1 MKSKI
6 KKRCI
11 ITGILILLILI
22 GSFIMFA
29 NREKISKFGINGS
42 IIEKNLASEN
52 IKEEIINEDNSQ
64 YDSIENGNVILL
76 EYCGDEECVVIP
88 EELDG
93 RKIGKI
99 DSKAFINK
107 KLLEKIKIP
116 VEIAKNI
123 ETIDE
128 FKISEALSD
137 KEYTVYITTKEYT
150 EGYLIYMKLT
160 EEEKSKVE
168 SIPTK
173 FVVSAEE
180 ATGLQRSAPQD
191 RASIPSAYNLK
202 NAISVPVKNQGELGI
217 CYAEVCTS
225 MVETYLALRGHTR
238 NESEIHLAVKSGQV
252 GKGGNADITYNDYWK
267 KAYGPVNE
275 SGSNLLNQDYLI
287 SVRNSNALAGRVFE
301 SCKYSNKPLSASDT
315 ASIDALDPGKDHF
328 VMSMK
333 TFQTITG
340 ADKRNNSSAV
350 TTNRNAIKQSIMNN
364 GAVYASIADPN
375 NGNIYVDNGTCAMMY
390 CPNNS
395 ISTAHA
401 VAIIGWDDNFSSS
414 NFPASWGITKNG
426 AWTVLNS
433 WGTNTGN
440 NDGTFWISYE
450 DYWVEAYNDAIGYA
464 RIGRAGVNE
473 ANISLSNTTY
483 AYDGTAKTPSVTLV
497 YNGVRYTKGN
507 DYTVSYSN
515 NVEPGTATVT
525 ITGKGRFA
533 GKVTKNFTIQ
543 SKNISSTTVTLGAS
557 SYTYDGT
564 AKTPTVTVK
573 DGSTTLTNRNRLYSI
588 L

>member
-1 MKSKI
+1 M

-42 IIEKNLASEN
+42 IIEKNLASEK

-99 DSKAFINK
+99 DPKAFINK

-160 EEEKSKVE
+160 EEEKSKVD

-173 FVVSAEE
+173 FVVSAEA
-180 ATGLQRSAPQD
+180 ATSLQKSAPQD

-225 MVETYLALRGHTR
+225 MVETHLALRGHTR

-252 GKGGNADITYNDYWK
+252 GKGGNEEITYNDYWK

-275 SGSNLLNQDYLI
+275 SGNNLLNQDYLI

-301 SCKYSNKPLSASDT
+301 SCKYSDKPLSASDVV
-315 ASIDALDPGKDHF
+315 AIDALDPGKDHF
-328 VMSMK
+328 VMSMQ

-350 TTNRNAIKQSIMNN
+350 TANRNAIKQAIMNN

-375 NGNIYVDNGTCAMMY
+375 NGNIYVDKGTCAMMY

-433 WGTNTGN
+433 WGPNTGN

-450 DYWVEAYNDAIGYA
+450 DYWVEAYNSAIQEA
-464 RIGRAGVNE
+464 RIGRASVGSATVN
-473 ANISLSNTTY
+473 LSKTTY

-525 ITGKGRFA
+525 ITGKGRFT

-557 SYTYDGT
+557 NYTYDGT